1 MPRFDINEYET
12 VEERIKRFTELHP
25 DGRIVT
31 ELVSV
36 DDVHPRTW
44 VFKATVYLSDGD
56 QAADLPKATGYA
68 SEIDGTGGAN
78 NGSACENAETS
89 AIGRSLANM
98 SLSGRKRPSQTE
110 MAKVIALETRDW
122 VAEADKITNV
132 EELRNFYA
140 KAKASGATPDVL
152 EKVKQHAETIGAGSE
167 NSRTG
172 TGVSGSNVAR
182 AKKRG

>member
-1 MPRFDINEYET
+1 MPRFNLNDYET

-56 QAADLPKATGYA
+56 QANNLPKATGYA

-89 AIGRSLANM
+89 SIGRCLANM
-98 SLSGRKRPSQTE
+98 SLSGNRRASRTE
-110 MAKVIALETRDW
+110 MEKVVALDARDW
-122 VAEADKITNV
+122 VAEAGKLTTV
-132 EELRNFYA
+132 EDLRNLYA
-140 KAKASGATPDVL
+140 KAKSAGAAVDVL
-152 EKVKQHAETIGAGSE
+152 EKVKHLAEAIGAGSE

-172 TGVSGSNVAR
+172 TGVSGSTAAR
-182 AKKRG
+182 K